1 MANMKCPLGD
11 DCDMTIAWMMGAE
24 RANDTIKAQ
33 VAEIERLRAA
43 QQWLPI
49 ERAPR
54 DGTAIIGAAYWTM
67 ADGVYRLGW
76 MAEGYL
82 DGDRWSFASFDL
94 DEDEFSLP
102 THWMPLPA
110 PPALT
115 SEKEEGNG

>member
-102 THWMPLPA
+102 THWMPLSN
-110 PPALT
+110 PPQPQQG
-115 SEKEEGNG
+115 EQ